1 MRVSEVIERT
11 AATIVAVPATFI
23 LLDVLFRLLGARE
36 DNVIVDYVR
45 EAADL
50 AIPRAAATM
59 FPDQGPWQTAAI
71 ALVLYVIVGVALAY
85 AIRGITSAFEAQDRT
100 A

>member
-1 MRVSEVIERT
+1 MKVSEVIEHT
-11 AATIVAVPATFI
+11 AATIVAIPAVSI

-59 FPDQGPWQTAAI
+59 FTDQAHWQTATI
-71 ALVLYVIVGVALAY
+71 ALVIYLIVGIALVY
-85 AIRGITSAFEAQDRT
+85 AIRGLTSAFEAQDRT